1 MKISISKRRSKVSEA
16 LQRHVLEKVE
26 QIERHFPN
34 GVITVDIVLDAEK
47 GRQIV
52 EMVAHLIRKKVVRAS
67 AETDD
72 LQAAVDAAVEKL
84 KTQIMRHKD
93 QLQDKRSNEAP
104 QDNSGP
110 SGDNHIEILRTQ
122 MYLRKPMTPEEA
134 ILQLESYGKKN
145 FLVFMDAERQRISI
159 LHRLSNGQYEVIE
172 PVY

>member
-1 MKISISKRRSKVSEA
+1 MKINISKRRSKVSEA
-16 LQRHVLEKVE
+16 LQRHVLEK
-26 QIERHFPN
+26 IEHMERYFPN
-34 GVITVDIVLDAEK
+34 GVISVDVVLDAEK

-72 LQAAVDAAVEKL
+72 MQAAVDAAVEKL

-104 QDNSGP
+104 QDKSDP
-110 SGDNHIEILRTQ
+110 TGDNNVEILRTQ

-134 ILQLESYGKKN
+134 ILQFESYEKKN

-159 LHRLSNGQYEVIE
+159 LRRLSNGQYEVIE